1 MACHGLPWYA
11 MACHGLRI
19 AGTHGKVYKV
29 ADQICGGFNA
39 VKVIRPLHRAGKCLN
54 YAEKTWFWW
63 FIMDNYYGSTIITR
77 IFDGLDGLSTN
88 LQLGASW
95 KWGIAQLATLDKR
108 PIFSVDRER
117 LTKISEMSWWR
128 EATSEFFLESTNQ
141 FFLLNIVVLS
151 CGF

>member
-1 MACHGLPWYA
+1 
-11 MACHGLRI
+11 
-19 AGTHGKVYKV
+19 
-29 ADQICGGFNA
+29 
-39 VKVIRPLHRAGKCLN
+39 
-54 YAEKTWFWW
+54 
-63 FIMDNYYGSTIITR
+63 MDNYYGSTIITR

-88 LQLGASW
+88 LQLGASC
-95 KWGIAQLATLDKR
+95 KWGIAQLAKLDKR